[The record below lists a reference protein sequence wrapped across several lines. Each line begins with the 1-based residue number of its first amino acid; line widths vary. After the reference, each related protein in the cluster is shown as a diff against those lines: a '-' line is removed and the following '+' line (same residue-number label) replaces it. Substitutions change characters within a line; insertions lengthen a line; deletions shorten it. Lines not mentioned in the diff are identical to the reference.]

1 MSECSELST
10 PECYTFYAAL
20 HQELFALLEGE
31 TDLIAILAN
40 TCALLNER
48 LPDINWVGF
57 YLLKAEQLVLGPFQG
72 RVACS
77 RIPYGKGVCGQAL
90 QQQQTLRVEDVHQ
103 FAGHIACDV
112 RSRAEIV
119 IPLQI
124 KGYYSAVLDIDSPT
138 LGRFSMEDQQALEKI
153 VIDLSALLSV
163 DA

>member
-1 MSECSELST
+1 MFECSEVSVSERT
-10 PECYTFYAAL
+10 AFYRIL
-20 HQELFALLEGE
+20 HRDLFALLEGE

-40 TCALLNER
+40 TSALLNER
-48 LPDINWVGF
+48 LLDINWVGF

-72 RVACS
+72 RVACT
-77 RIPYGKGVCGQAL
+77 RIPYGKGVCGSAL
-90 QQQQTLRVEDVHQ
+90 QQQQTLRIEDVHQ
-103 FAGHIACDV
+103 FAGHIACDA

-124 KGYYSAVLDIDSPT
+124 KGHYSAVLDIDSPT
-138 LGRFSMEDQQALEKI
+138 LGRFSIEDQQGLEKI